1 MERVRK
7 RIQEIK
13 ENIDKIDKDD
23 EKYILE
29 KLSDLFEDLN
39 TILYYTNDL
48 KASIRSERLLLK
60 EKIIG

>member
-39 TILYYTNDL
+39 IILYYTNDL

-60 EKIIG
+60 EKIIE

>member
-29 KLSDLFEDLN
+29 KLSDLFKDLN